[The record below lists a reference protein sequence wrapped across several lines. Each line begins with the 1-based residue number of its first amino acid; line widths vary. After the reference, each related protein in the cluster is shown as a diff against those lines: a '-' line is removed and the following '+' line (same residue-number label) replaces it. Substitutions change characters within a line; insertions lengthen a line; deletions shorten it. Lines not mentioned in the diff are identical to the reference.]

1 MRRKSQGRL
10 QVYEAATNAMVLT
23 DVQINTDNSIV
34 ITINQTDAAVTS
46 LAAGSY
52 RAVAIG

>member
-1 MRRKSQGRL
+1 
-10 QVYEAATNAMVLT
+10 MVLT